1 LRKLHSKLS
10 QHLHTNNILVTE
22 QYGFRKGISTK
33 VAVCRL
39 TDSVKCI
46 NQTGIFCCLAKAFD
60 CVNHEI
66 LLSKLH
72 FYGTQGVSEDW
83 FRSYLTNRRQSGDIK
98 SPDSTQT
105 FISDWA
111 ILDSRASIVHNV
123 NVKDLLFRINS
134 LSAPILFAADHT
146 TVKISSRNFE
156 DFCSVSNLLLSHMIK
171 WFGANNLVLN

>member
-1 LRKLHSKLS
+1 
-10 QHLHTNNILVTE
+10 
-22 QYGFRKGISTK
+22 
-33 VAVCRL
+33 
-39 TDSVKCI
+39 
-46 NQTGIFCCLAKAFD
+46 
-60 CVNHEI
+60 VNHEI

-171 WFGANNLVLN
+171 